1 MRLKSRTEFPP
12 NGVQLL
18 LPEVGMTRSLQGSF
32 REMVAAYLQLAKRNP
47 ALFQKLGWPTDIRGA
62 ENFVEQRE
70 CLRLIAAGHSF
81 FVDMQTAAPEE
92 VRMAN
97 TAVKKNL
104 LDRVVEVGKA
114 TKAGIGVWIEQ
125 FGPDGKPVAQELAE
139 KRAAV
144 CAGDGSHPPCPHND
158 LAVRLEDLFILPASN
173 SIKFVYEMM
182 RDLKLQ
188 VSRQDQLGVCRLCL
202 CPLKSKVHTKL
213 EIVMRHVT
221 PDILQALPDF
231 CWIKTQDK

>member
-81 FVDMQTAAPEE
+81 FVDMQIAAPEE

-97 TAVKKNL
+97 AAVKKNL
-104 LDRVVEVGKA
+104 LGRVVEVGKA
-114 TKAGIGVWIEQ
+114 TKAGIGLWIEM
-125 FGPDGKPVAQELAE
+125 FGPDGQPVLDELAE

-144 CAGDGSHPPCPHND
+144 CATCPHND
-158 LAVRLEDLFILPASN
+158 LQVRLEDLFILPTAN
-173 SIKFVYEMM
+173 GIKFLYEMM
-182 RDLKLQ
+182 RDTKLR
-188 VSRQDQLGVCRLCL
+188 VSRQDELGVCRLCL
-202 CPLKSKVHTKL
+202 CPLKSKVHAKL
-213 EIVMRHVT
+213 EIVMHHIT
-221 PDILQALPDF
+221 PDILTALPDF
-231 CWIKTQDK
+231 CWIKKQDQ